1 MHKISKTSNT
11 SFQGGRIMD
20 ELQKVTK
27 ILSQQINLE
36 EFLIKPQT
44 KFDDLGMDSLVVLE
58 FIIAVEEEF
67 DIAIDDSEISRL
79 NNVGEVAEL
88 VAAKLK

>member
-1 MHKISKTSNT
+1 
-11 SFQGGRIMD
+11 MD